1 MISHKKEMQMT
12 YFFIIRS
19 IGHAKFNLERQIIP
33 LKYCKSQSKQ
43 QVSIIS
49 SSYSNAWIRSL
60 RNLWALQLVEEGA
73 ICSWWLNF
81 DSNVGFSS
89 FVQSCHVVLRTRTLL
104 DDKVQKN
111 FTSQGLVE
119 FCLLYRKSVI
129 TLSLCHVL
137 GPKAYYRLG

>member
-1 MISHKKEMQMT
+1 MISHKKKCKWLIL
-12 YFFIIRS
+12 FIIRS
-19 IGHAKFNLERQIIP
+19 LGHAKFNLERQIMP

-43 QVSIIS
+43 QVSIILS
-49 SSYSNAWIRSL
+49 SSSKAWIRSL
-60 RNLWALQLVEEGA
+60 RILWALKLVEEGA

-81 DSNVGFSS
+81 GSNLGFSS
-89 FVQSCHVVLRTRTLL
+89 FVQSCHVVLRTRILL

-129 TLSLCHVL
+129 TLFLCHVL
-137 GPKAYYRLG
+137 GPKVYYRLG